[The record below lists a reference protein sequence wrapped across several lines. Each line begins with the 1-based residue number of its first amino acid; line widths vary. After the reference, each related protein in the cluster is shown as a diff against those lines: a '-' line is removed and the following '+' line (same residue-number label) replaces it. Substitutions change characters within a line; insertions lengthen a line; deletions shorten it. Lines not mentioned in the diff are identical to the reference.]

1 MESKPIIT
9 NNGGDSVHIQ
19 PPLFDGEQVTL
30 SIWKTGGHASTYLTQ
45 SQLKELIQKL
55 TKFVEADHV

>member
-19 PPLFDGEQVTL
+19 PPLFDDERITL
-30 SIWKTGGHASTYLTQ
+30 AIWKCGSHASTYLTQ
-45 SQLKELIQKL
+45 SQLKQLIEEL